1 MLSKQKL
8 LLIVALEVAVMLHLN
23 YAFTLFIG
31 ERIGTVDLLSALCAR
46 HNIWYHLEHLNTKN

>member
-23 YAFTLFIG
+23 YAFALFIG
-31 ERIGTVDLLSALCAR
+31 ERIGTVDLLSTLCAR
-46 HNIWYHLEHLNTKN
+46 HNI